1 MTQPL
6 ALVLYERLLPGSQL
20 VNRLQDLKYR
30 VQAVT
35 KPGEL
40 VETAKAAKPM
50 IVLVDLGEAPSG
62 VLSAIQSLK
71 QDNATQHLPVM
82 AFATHTTDE
91 LKAQSQAAGVT
102 LFVSETAALNYLP
115 QLLEQALQID

>member
-50 IVLVDLGEAPSG
+50 IVLVDLGESPSG